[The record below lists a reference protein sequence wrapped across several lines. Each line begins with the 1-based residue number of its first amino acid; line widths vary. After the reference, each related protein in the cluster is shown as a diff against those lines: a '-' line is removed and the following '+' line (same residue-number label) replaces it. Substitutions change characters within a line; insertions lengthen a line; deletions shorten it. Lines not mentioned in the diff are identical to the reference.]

1 MSEITALYRD
11 WKIEVFTDAAIAT
24 NPDGERFEC
33 YRQPSAEDALRRVR
47 NKIDR
52 NEGPENWIEGYED
65 EALR

>member
-33 YRQPSAEDALRRVR
+33 YRQANIERALRMAKAKV
-47 NKIDR
+47 DY
-52 NEGPENWIEGYED
+52 NEGPEVWDQDYED